1 MRSRERAGPPGGST
15 AGPPAARSAKCVC
28 ALSLSANKD
37 RGAAA
42 NDVVSKPKRGHH
54 SDGRRLPENLRG
66 EIRLKAQESDTNKFV
81 PEYPLRGRQPVLR
94 ISMKKEKMQISRP
107 PVTKQIILN
116 PQIMTGLQYLQ
127 RLALEAEGQLG
138 RGEGQS

>member
-15 AGPPAARSAKCVC
+15 AGPPAARSAKSVC

-42 NDVVSKPKRGHH
+42 NDVVSKLKRGHH

-81 PEYPLRGRQPVLR
+81 PEYPLAWKTACVTDQY
-94 ISMKKEKMQISRP
+94 EKRE
-107 PVTKQIILN
+107 N
-116 PQIMTGLQYLQ
+116 
-127 RLALEAEGQLG
+127 AN
-138 RGEGQS
+138 QSSSSD